1 MGNPAKTYHQ
11 VRLSIMGRAGLVH
24 FAAIYAA
31 QHIIACKKSYAVA
44 LRERPCERFHK
55 YFTSQFVGLI
65 GNNTNFAMSKG
76 ELSGDACRFPSDAA
90 LNRIM
95 TLTQIDN
102 FAEYPRHRQ
111 PAKAS

>member
-1 MGNPAKTYHQ
+1 
-11 VRLSIMGRAGLVH
+11 
-24 FAAIYAA
+24 
-31 QHIIACKKSYAVA
+31 
-44 LRERPCERFHK
+44 
-55 YFTSQFVGLI
+55 
-65 GNNTNFAMSKG
+65 MSKG

-111 PAKAS
+111 PAKAPDVAFRRKRHRQKHNINNKLI

>member
-1 MGNPAKTYHQ
+1 
-11 VRLSIMGRAGLVH
+11 
-24 FAAIYAA
+24 
-31 QHIIACKKSYAVA
+31 
-44 LRERPCERFHK
+44 
-55 YFTSQFVGLI
+55 
-65 GNNTNFAMSKG
+65 MSKG

-111 PAKAS
+111 PVKAS